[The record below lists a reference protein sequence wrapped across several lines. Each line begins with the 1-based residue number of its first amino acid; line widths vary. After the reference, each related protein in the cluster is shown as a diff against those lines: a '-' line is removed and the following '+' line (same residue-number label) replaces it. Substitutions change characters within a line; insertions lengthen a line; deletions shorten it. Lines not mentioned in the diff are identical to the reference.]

1 MLANKRTEQQS
12 QNIRALSNIVSKLDI
27 LQGEVKYFA
36 LKSHLN
42 QKLRADDLITDNW
55 PKDENNTHQYFVKM
69 EKELKKEVNRYYN
82 KRYPKIKMKTKVEI
96 PLTEEEKELY
106 KEIEIDAKL
115 NEPEKTLLKNKN
127 KRLKINER
135 LVKAFRVPS
144 RMTTRSDSIKE
155 ENSKVEEDIFL

>member
-1 MLANKRTEQQS
+1 
-12 QNIRALSNIVSKLDI
+12 
-27 LQGEVKYFA
+27 
-36 LKSHLN
+36 
-42 QKLRADDLITDNW
+42 
-55 PKDENNTHQYFVKM
+55 
-69 EKELKKEVNRYYN
+69 
-82 KRYPKIKMKTKVEI
+82 MKTKVEI